1 VGDGKLKSEER
12 IKEMLKM
19 YEFDRMME
27 KSDYS
32 GFPNYQTPEQDLIIN
47 ILKWV
52 LKDGDD

>member
-1 VGDGKLKSEER
+1 LKSEER